1 MGAPEGW
8 SDWTVM
14 PGTFRASYGPRE
26 PTRGAPTVPSPPFVA
41 MEIFRIARPLRR
53 AVLALQTCGSS
64 RRRPPTMGG
73 DRPAQ
78 PTSMRPRERLVLRKG
93 IHACTTS
100 VHVRVNRAV
109 VLAMGH
115 ATTTRGPTGSATRGR
130 SRRAVQNGRPRARR
144 SDGDDGPDRSRLRPS
159 RSIAAPTERPARTP
173 RRRLLLGL
181 LERRRR
187 GAHGRF
193 ARRRAHRPTNPH
205 RS

>member
-130 SRRAVQNGRPRARR
+130 SRRAVRIRRRCSGRLVSRRARCAPPR
-144 SDGDDGPDRSRLRPS
+144 RISPCRRRSRGFRYFA
-159 RSIAAPTERPARTP
+159 RAATGARMSPATEGADP
-173 RRRLLLGL
+173 RRP
-181 LERRRR
+181 EWT
-187 GAHGRF
+187 ASC
-193 ARRRAHRPTNPH
+193 AAV
-205 RS
+205 